1 MSESSTETESV
12 SGGEEEMAMMSI
24 TDVIPVSKNLG
35 EVVRNEKEPVAFAKD
50 KPVADLVKESGL
62 KNGSLGT
69 AAVVSASMGG
79 KEIAARAKGF
89 PSQNLGEEVAAA
101 KIGSIAR
108 CGSEPNE
115 RSMKKE
121 REGHEAS
128 TQMLT
133 LQEQMIIL
141 RQEQCRLLKERE
153 KGVKEGGTSAS
164 GVSKLADARDRLARA
179 KHNREQLGLHYTRK
193 EALAAE
199 EGATLKMYKQLKD
212 EYFGLVRQAGE
223 LDLQLKEMEEDLTS
237 SHHSLGRMERELWA
251 AEDKNGSRKKV
262 ANPWQVG
269 VPYGSGRSGR

>member
-1 MSESSTETESV
+1 MSESSTETE

-24 TDVIPVSKNLG
+24 TDVMPDNKNLG
-35 EVVRNEKEPVAFAKD
+35 KVVGSEKETVVFAKN
-50 KPVADLVKESGL
+50 KPEADSVRGSGL
-62 KNGSLGT
+62 KNGSSSAQGT
-69 AAVVSASMGG
+69 ANVGSASMVGN
-79 KEIAARAKGF
+79 GF
-89 PSQNLGEEVAAA
+89 LSQNQLDDAEN
-101 KIGSIAR
+101 GSISR
-108 CGSEPNE
+108 CESETV
-115 RSMKKE
+115 KKE
-121 REGHEAS
+121 GEYHRAS

-153 KGVKEGGTSAS
+153 KRVKEGRTSAS
-164 GVSKLADARDRLARA
+164 GASKVADARDRLARA
-179 KHNREQLGLHYTRK
+179 KYNREQLELHYRRK

-199 EGATLKMYKQLKD
+199 EGATLEVVKQLKD

-223 LDLQLKEMEEDLTS
+223 LDLQLKEMEEELTS

-251 AEDKNGSRKKV
+251 AEDKNGSRKMV

>member
-1 MSESSTETESV
+1 MSESSTETE

-24 TDVIPVSKNLG
+24 TDVMPVNKNLAK
-35 EVVRNEKEPVAFAKD
+35 ETVVFAKN
-50 KPVADLVKESGL
+50 KPEADSVRGRGL
-62 KNGSLGT
+62 KNGSPAAQGT
-69 AAVVSASMGG
+69 ANVGSPSMLDDA
-79 KEIAARAKGF
+79 E
-89 PSQNLGEEVAAA
+89 N
-101 KIGSIAR
+101 GSISR
-108 CGSEPNE
+108 CESETV
-115 RSMKKE
+115 KKE
-121 REGHEAS
+121 GEYHRAS

-153 KGVKEGGTSAS
+153 KRVKEGRTSAS
-164 GVSKLADARDRLARA
+164 GASKVADARDRLARA
-179 KHNREQLGLHYTRK
+179 KYNREQLELHYRRK

-199 EGATLKMYKQLKD
+199 EGATLEVVKQLKD

-223 LDLQLKEMEEDLTS
+223 LDLQLKEMEEELTS

-251 AEDKNGSRKKV
+251 AEDKNGSRKMV